1 MLINKKKR
9 VSNTYIKARN
19 NSSIFGLDCEVLSL
33 DDAYCVQKEGLK
45 SRSDISAW
53 KLGGSTDLTRK
64 LFKTESV
71 YYGAIESK
79 FVFNASD
86 VVLPKFIE
94 HPVGEL
100 EITFK
105 LSREVENLAQFD
117 LRSEPIDTFIES
129 VLPSIEMPWS
139 QFPLP
144 EAGLNVLV
152 ADSCAAGLLILGE
165 EYSWN
170 GDTAIQLPCQLNGNE
185 CLVEGNVNNIVMTP
199 SGALREFL
207 LLAKQHQ
214 LSLRQGQYVATGGCT
229 ACVPLPVNEVLTV
242 TFQELGGFS
251 FKLLGE

>member
-1 MLINKKKR
+1 MDGHVALEKLFQDSRLGQKVTVNDTGDFDLEYAYRIQ
-9 VSNTYIKARN
+9 
-19 NSSIFGLDCEVLSL
+19 NSIS
-33 DDAYCVQKEGLK
+33 K
-45 SRSDISAW
+45 SKFIGAW
-53 KLGGSTDLTRK
+53 KLGGTTDLTRK
-64 LFKTESV
+64 LFKTKSA
-71 YYGAIESK
+71 YYGSIESRY
-79 FVFNASD
+79 VFNAGE

-94 HPVGEL
+94 RPVGEL

-117 LRSEPIDTFIES
+117 LQSEPIDTFIDS

-139 QFPLP
+139 QFLLP

-170 GDTAIQLPCQLNGNE
+170 SDAAIQFPCQLNGNE
-185 CLVEGNVNNIVMTP
+185 CLAEGDVNNIVMTP

-214 LSLRQGQYVATGGCT
+214 LNLRQGQYVATGGCT
-229 ACVPLPVNEVLTV
+229 ACVSLPVNEILTV
-242 TFQELGGFS
+242 EFQELGGFS
-251 FKLLGE
+251 FKLLDE

>member
-1 MLINKKKR
+1 MKMENNIYNTFLSARVGKLIEGKDWEYEK
-9 VSNTYIKARN
+9 
-19 NSSIFGLDCEVLSL
+19 LSL
-33 DDAYCVQKEGLK
+33 SQGYDIQIKNLRQRDAIL
-45 SRSDISAW
+45 AW
-53 KLGGSTDLTRK
+53 KLGGTTDLTRK
-64 LFKTESV
+64 LFKTESA
-71 YYGAIESK
+71 YYGAIEGK
-79 FVFNASD
+79 FVFNASEL
-86 VVLPKFIE
+86 VLPKFIE

-105 LSREVENLAQFD
+105 LSREVENLAQFN

-129 VLPSIEMPWS
+129 VLPSIELPWS

-144 EAGLNVLV
+144 EVGLNVLV

-170 GDTAIQLPCQLNGNE
+170 GDTAIQLPCQLHGNE

-242 TFQELGGFS
+242 TFQELGEFS